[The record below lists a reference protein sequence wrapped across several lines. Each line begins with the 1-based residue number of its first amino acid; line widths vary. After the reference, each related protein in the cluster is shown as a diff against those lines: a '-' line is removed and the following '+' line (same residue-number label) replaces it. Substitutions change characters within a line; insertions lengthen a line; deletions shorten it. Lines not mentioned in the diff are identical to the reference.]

1 MGFLKVIA
9 CFFIKVVY
17 FYGKIGP
24 LSINAFFEQFF
35 QHKSLKM
42 KQLSLAFSVMLIFIV
57 LSCETKTTKAMQKI
71 ETHSTHELGKKR
83 LEAKTLTAFLA
94 IGEQLDTVAKSYAEL
109 KYDSIEAIN
118 FEFEFIR
125 PVDGMPRDS
134 ILNRHRLN
142 ATESAHLIKVLDAK
156 KSYDFEFVSKCFEPH
171 MTFIFYS
178 KDTIVAYCSICFY
191 CRNSYATIKA
201 EDREGETNLSDFGL
215 NSLTKMCKAF
225 HFSYCKSSK

>member
-118 FEFEFIR
+118 FEFEFMRLASDTI
-125 PVDGMPRDS
+125 PIDT

-142 ATESAHLIKVLDAK
+142 ATESTYLINILDAK
-156 KSYDFEFVSKCFEPH
+156 KSYDFGAMSKCFEPH
-171 MTFIFYS
+171 MIFVFYS
-178 KDTIVAYCSICFY
+178 QDTIVASCSVCFHCGNLY
-191 CRNSYATIKA
+191 STIKL
-201 EDREGETNLSDFGL
+201 GEMSRMVNLSSSGERSL
-215 NSLTKMCKAF
+215 NKMCKEF
-225 HFSYCKSSK
+225 NFSYCE